1 MTLRIA
7 PALAGALA
15 ATGVAG
21 AAAAGSLEIEGREF
35 AFEPAR
41 VEVEAGET
49 TRITFENTGAVSHNL
64 TIPALEAATVT
75 IQAGETAILTVS
87 PATTGTYEIR
97 CTVPGHADAGMT
109 GELVV
114 TEQAAG

>member
-7 PALAGALA
+7 PALAAALA
-15 ATGVAG
+15 ATPV
-21 AAAAGSLEIEGREF
+21 AAAGGGLEIEGSEF

-64 TIPALEAATVT
+64 TIPALDAATET
-75 IQAGETAILTVS
+75 IQAGGSATLTVS
-87 PATTGTYEIR
+87 PEETGSHEIR

-114 TEQAAG
+114 TGEAPQ